1 MVKHIVVWNFDES
14 SSAEDNRKLAL
25 RMKEDLEN
33 LKEVISGLVEIKL
46 AIDLLPTSNAD
57 ILLDSTFE
65 SEEALSAYQVHP
77 EHKKIVEYAAHLLK
91 HKKCVDFI
99 V

>member
-14 SSAEDNRKLAL
+14 LPAEENRKLAL

-33 LKEVISGLVEIKL
+33 LKEIISGIIEIKL
-46 AIDLLPTSNAD
+46 AIDLLPASNAN

-65 SEEALSAYQVHP
+65 SEEALLAYQIHP
-77 EHKKIVEYAAHLLK
+77 EHKKVVAYASHLLK
-91 HKKCVDFI
+91 DRKCVDFI